1 MNALWPWPPRGGRT
15 PPGPRHNKLA
25 LAMAAALAGGS
36 LFSACDT
43 RLRDAAVDGSKSYL
57 FSLLDPTTLIEALVD
72 DTETP

>member
-1 MNALWPWPPRGGRT
+1 
-15 PPGPRHNKLA
+15 
-25 LAMAAALAGGS
+25 MAAALAGGS

-57 FSLLDPTTLIEALVD
+57 FSLLDPTALIEAFVD